1 MRKMVLSLMSVA
13 AVALS
18 GCNSSSPSQQADA
31 GASASTATATATAS
45 TAAAAPAAPA
55 NEVSGTISLRDSA
68 QLSPNA
74 TLVLNLVDVSASA
87 AGAAPLASKTA
98 PAGSFP
104 QPFQLTFN
112 PADEKLSDLYVVQ
125 VTLTDGE
132 RHYVMPIQAPV
143 LTQGHK
149 NVVQI
154 QLVAEQTPGEKVLAA
169 FNAVQKQIGG
179 MKVSNGTKLETN
191 ISRGWQVF
199 RQAGDVKFIRE
210 LVDSGDKGFTS
221 TDYAYKNGTPWAV
234 VQQTKANKDAK
245 PSATDR
251 AGWDDSGAL
260 VLKQHQV
267 GNDVQ
272 VLDDGAAANLRKQ
285 AVSILSLATGGKNK

>member
-13 AVALS
+13 AVALA
-18 GCNSSSPSQQADA
+18 GCNSPSPSPQTDA
-31 GASASTATATATAS
+31 GASAPAS
-45 TAAAAPAAPA
+45 APTAAAAAPA
-55 NEVSGTISLRDSA
+55 NEVSGTISLREPT

-74 TLVLNLVDVSASA
+74 QLVVNLVDVSATA

-104 QPFQLTFN
+104 QQFQLTFN
-112 PADEKLSDLYVVQ
+112 PANEKVDDIYVVQ
-125 VTLTDGE
+125 VTLTDGD

-143 LTQGHK
+143 LTKGAK
-149 NVVQI
+149 NVVSI
-154 QLVAEQTPGEKVLAA
+154 QLMAEQTPGEKVLAA
-169 FNAVQKQIGG
+169 FTDVQKQIGG
-179 MKVSNGTKLETN
+179 MKVSNGTKLEAN

-221 TDYAYKNGTPWAV
+221 TDYAYKNGNPWAV

-245 PSATDR
+245 PSAIDR
-251 AGWDDSGAL
+251 AGWDDSGTL

-272 VLDDGAAANLRKQ
+272 VLDDGAAANLHKQ
-285 AVSILSLATGGKNK
+285 ALTILNLATGGKNK